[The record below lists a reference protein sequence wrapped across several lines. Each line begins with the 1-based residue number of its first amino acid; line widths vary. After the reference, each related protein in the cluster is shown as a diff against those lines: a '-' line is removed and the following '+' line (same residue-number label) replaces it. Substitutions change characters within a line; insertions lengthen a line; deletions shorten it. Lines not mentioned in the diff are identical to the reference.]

1 MKNVLSV
8 GMGGILGALARYF
21 IYMPLNSHFFFPW
34 GTMMVNMMGSFFL
47 AFFLT
52 LALRHFYH
60 RSLLVL
66 SISTGFT
73 GAFTTFSSVS
83 VEMVRMIQIHP
94 TIALLYVMTSF
105 SAGLLLAYTGRL
117 LGKNV
122 SALISD
128 RLSSKEE
135 GSVE

>member
-8 GMGGILGALARYF
+8 GMGGFLGAIARYY

-34 GTMMVNMMGSFFL
+34 GTMTVNMMGSFFL

-73 GAFTTFSSVS
+73 GTFTTFSSVS
-83 VEMVRMIQIHP
+83 VEMVRMMQIHP
-94 TIALLYVMTSF
+94 ATALLYVITSF
-105 SAGLLLAYTGRL
+105 SGGLLLAYTGRL
-117 LGKNV
+117 LGENM
-122 SALISD
+122 SALID
-128 RLSSKEE
+128 NRLGVKED

>member
-8 GMGGILGALARYF
+8 GMGGVLGTLARYY

-34 GTMMVNMMGSFFL
+34 GTMTVNIMGSFFL

-73 GAFTTFSSVS
+73 GSFTTFSSVS
-83 VEMVRMIQIHP
+83 VEMVRMMQIHP
-94 TIALLYVMTSF
+94 VIALLYVMTSF
-105 SAGLLLAYTGRL
+105 SGGLILAYIGRL
-117 LGKNV
+117 LGNNL
-122 SALISD
+122 SASIAKKLGE
-128 RLSSKEE
+128 KEE
-135 GSVE
+135 GGVE